1 MHHVLFVRDRSSNA
15 SLAEVAA
22 RVFSL
27 LPVGETEERESSNY
41 VDGHY
46 FIGYAANGSVEVCH
60 SDGAELEEEYPYWV
74 VLQDR
79 FTRKGA
85 QGVLNT
91 SPEVVAAALAD
102 GGFKVFVPS
111 DGWGKVDWV
120 PSGKTYGA

>member
-1 MHHVLFVRDRSSNA
+1 MHHVLFVRDSKPSA
-15 SLAEVAA
+15 SLAELAA

-60 SDGAELEEEYPYWV
+60 SDGAELEEYPYWV
-74 VLQDR
+74 VMQDR

-85 QGVLNT
+85 QGILNT
-91 SPEVVAAALAD
+91 NPETVATALAD
-102 GGFKVFVPS
+102 GGFRVFIPS
-111 DGWGKVDWV
+111 EGWGTVGWV